1 MIKAILFGS
10 IGTIVETSD
19 IQRNSFNDAFK
30 LTGLNW
36 NWGENEYK
44 KLLKKSGGATR
55 IKEFG
60 DKMNIVVDGK
70 KIRDLKTKIFNE
82 YMNKNK
88 LKPRDGVLEVINYAK
103 KNKKKLGFVSS
114 TSINNINCIFHS
126 LRDFINKK
134 DFDFIGNNE
143 MVLREKPYPDIYNYS
158 LKYLNI
164 MPEECIA
171 IEDTEES
178 LNSAIEAN
186 IKCIAFPGKYH
197 VDNKFNG
204 CHKLVNKLS
213 NEIFN

>member
-36 NWGENEYK
+36 NWGELEYK

-114 TSINNINCIFHS
+114 TSINNINCIFNS

-143 MVLREKPYPDIYNYS
+143 MVLREKPYPDIYNYG

-197 VDNKFNG
+197 ADNKFNG

>member
-36 NWGENEYK
+36 NWGELEYK

-103 KNKKKLGFVSS
+103 KKKK
-114 TSINNINCIFHS
+114 NW
-126 LRDFINKK
+126 
-134 DFDFIGNNE
+134 
-143 MVLREKPYPDIYNYS
+143 VL
-158 LKYLNI
+158 
-164 MPEECIA
+164 
-171 IEDTEES
+171 
-178 LNSAIEAN
+178 
-186 IKCIAFPGKYH
+186 
-197 VDNKFNG
+197 
-204 CHKLVNKLS
+204 LVQHQ
-213 NEIFN
+213 